1 MRKKQNKIYCFL
13 DSIFYFGA
21 LVLFFLPA
29 NKVKSE
35 INTSYNNR
43 LGTKINGEIDGK
55 CNIGLCTIDGGI
67 KRGTNLFHKFDNFDT
82 RGLIDGVK
90 FINNETTNLIIGVT
104 SNRGTFINKPINIT
118 SKSNLYWISPY
129 GIKLSSGVNFQNAS
143 NVYFST
149 KPFLNFS
156 NGSLNLFAADES
168 KLEDFVSDPLRN
180 LHNFNDYPLSIS
192 NSSISLS
199 GVSLEIDSS
208 LIFDNP
214 KGEVSI
220 DNSNLKVVDQQ
231 EKGGEITITAQFI
244 NLTGNNNILA
254 NGNNGG
260 GIVQIGGSWQNNNP
274 NIAES
279 TTTFIGNN
287 TVIDASANL
296 YGDGGEIVI
305 WSDVSNIKGK
315 TTVDGSLIAKGGS
328 YGGSGGKIETSGYS
342 LELNPRYLDISSISN
357 MPGEWLIDPYNIYIT
372 SETNQNNIEFDNY
385 QFVFESS
392 ESSSTI
398 FVDDLLD
405 VIQTG
410 NVNIITGL
418 GNLEEGG
425 NIFWDE
431 NADLDYSQSPY
442 TLNLEASGFI
452 DLNSNIYSGSGGLTL
467 KAELG
472 YIQAQQGVDLYLGGP
487 LNIYTGDTRLDLDPS
502 FPRFAA
508 TIIGPGDIIKNGP
521 GSLIFS
527 ADQSLDIPWS
537 GSVKHN
543 EGKIHLEGG
552 WINLVEKFN
561 LNGGILSSLDPLP
574 DLNNAPIDINLSET
588 TFDEN
593 IEAASIIA
601 VLSSSDVDDE
611 DSHTYVLVDGDGDID
626 NDSFTINGSNLV
638 ISSSPDFE
646 TKESYSIRVQT
657 TDRSG
662 ESYVK
667 ALTFI
672 VNDLNETP
680 TNINLSRSS
689 FDENIEA
696 ASIIA
701 VLSSSDVDD
710 EDSHTYVLVDGDG
723 DIDNDSFTIN
733 GSNLV
738 ISSSPDFETKESYS
752 IRVQTTDRSGESY
765 VEAFNLSVLDV
776 DEPNN
781 IIAFDNDIEIRNDR
795 YQFSNIDSK
804 LDFDL
809 TNTDYLSSQVFPLID
824 PIIEIV
830 FDEFIINPKIIN
842 EESVQANNK
851 QNSDIPMILKSD
863 KQQFNSLKVIKIPS
877 EKAITSLIISDL
889 NSSNKIIKSLD
900 LRDLEFKYVKTPD
913 QLQNKLFLAKSHF
926 QSLDPLN
933 IENNHYNPAILY
945 LQFNSSKDTK
955 INDEDDSFLDLTIIP
970 SKGNV
975 EGRRV
980 EISKKIFT
988 VYLKNLYK
996 NISMNQ
1002 FIDIKD
1008 PKSPSRKLYDLI
1020 IAPIEPILIR
1030 NNINS
1035 LIIAA
1040 DRGLQA
1046 IPYAALSD
1054 GKMYFGEKYSFS
1066 LTPSLSLT
1074 NFNIAGFSSKDLLA
1088 FGATKFESLA
1098 PLPLVKQE
1106 LQGIKTIGNKQIF
1119 LDKQFTPSKLISKGS
1134 DPSFK
1139 RIHLATHAD
1148 FYMGGSQSSKIYTGT
1163 NPILISD
1170 LNKLRKRRKGNPLD
1184 LFVLSACRTAIG
1196 DENTELGFAGLA
1208 LQTGA
1213 RSAIGTLWYVDDVMT
1228 SVYFLQMYEYLN
1240 TGISKS
1246 EAMKLTRKAFIRK
1259 LIKLEGNSII
1269 GAEGNILLKDLSR
1282 NNLITFKDGINKP
1295 FYWSGIELLGAPW

>member
-29 NKVKSE
+29 NKVKGE

-82 RGLIDGVK
+82 RGSIDGVK
-90 FINNETTNLIIGVT
+90 FLNNEMTNLIIGVT
-104 SNRGTFINKPINIT
+104 SNRGTYINKPINIT

-156 NGSLNLFAADES
+156 NGSLNLFEADES
-168 KLEDFVSDPLRN
+168 KLEHFVSDPLRN
-180 LHNFNDYPLSIS
+180 LHNFNNYPLSIS

-260 GIVQIGGSWQNNNP
+260 GIVQMGGSWQNNNP

-305 WSDVSNIKGK
+305 WSDLSNIEGK
-315 TTVDGSLIAKGGS
+315 TTVYGSLIAKGGS
-328 YGGSGGKIETSGYS
+328 YGGSGGKIETSGYN
-342 LELNPRYLDISSISN
+342 LELKPRYLDISSISN

-410 NVNIITGL
+410 NVSIITGL

-431 NADLDYSQSPY
+431 NANLDYSQSPY

-472 YIQAQQGVDLYLGGP
+472 YIQAQEGVNLYLGGP

-601 VLSSSDVDDE
+601 ILSSSDVDDE
-611 DSHTYVLVDGDGDID
+611 DSHTYVLVDGEGDVD

-667 ALTFI
+667 
-672 VNDLNETP
+672 E
-680 TNINLSRSS
+680 
-689 FDENIEA
+689 
-696 ASIIA
+696 
-701 VLSSSDVDD
+701 
-710 EDSHTYVLVDGDG
+710 
-723 DIDNDSFTIN
+723 
-733 GSNLV
+733 
-738 ISSSPDFETKESYS
+738 
-752 IRVQTTDRSGESY
+752 
-765 VEAFNLSVLDV
+765 FNLSVLDV
-776 DEPNN
+776 DESSN
-781 IIAFDNDIEIRNDR
+781 IIAFDNDIEIKNDR

-851 QNSDIPMILKSD
+851 QNPDIPTVLKSD

-877 EKAITSLIISDL
+877 DQAITSLMISDL
-889 NSSNKIIKSLD
+889 NSTNKIIKSLD

-933 IENNHYNPAILY
+933 MKNNHYNPAILY

-980 EISKKIFT
+980 EISKKMLT

-996 NISMNQ
+996 NISMNE

-1008 PKSPSRKLYDLI
+1008 PKSSSRKLYDLI

-1074 NFNIAGFSSKDLLA
+1074 NFNIAGFPSKDLLA

-1119 LDKQFTPSKLISKGS
+1119 LDKQFTPSKLITKGS
-1134 DPSFK
+1134 DPNFK

-1148 FYMGGSQSSKIYTGT
+1148 FYMGRSQSSKIYTGT

-1170 LNKLRKRRKGNPLD
+1170 LNNLRKRRKGNPLD

-1240 TGISKS
+1240 TGIPKS